1 MKNNVKPLCANRSP
15 FGEPRLMHKTPR
27 RLNGVLCLI
36 FTKGMSVIMKKYR
49 FAALCTALM
58 LAIAGCSGGS
68 GSSGT
73 ASQGSGSAAVSS
85 SQAQGQ
91 AQLASSIE
99 VASAEYDESSATK
112 INFNGDSIEVSGS
125 GATFSGSILTI
136 NSGGTYLL
144 TGTLTDGQ
152 VIVDATKNDKVQ
164 LVLNGVNITS
174 SQNAAIYCPQ
184 VNHLVITLADG
195 TRNTVTDAADYT
207 YADAVAEEP
216 DAAIFAKDDL
226 TLNGTGALTVN
237 GNFNNG
243 IGSKDNLV
251 IGGGTY
257 TVTAANHGIR
267 GRDSLAIVDGD
278 FTIHAGADGLQ
289 SNNGEDTGKGWIQLT
304 GGSFDIMSGN
314 DGIQAETALTI
325 TGGTYSILSGS
336 GSAAASSSSSTDS
349 FKGLKAGTDITL
361 TGGSFTADCADD
373 TIHANGDIL
382 ISGGDFSLQSGDDG
396 VHADGDLTI
405 SGGSIE
411 ILKSYEGLEATTMTI
426 QDGVLRLAASD
437 DGINVAGG
445 NDGEE
450 QFGRF
455 GPDSFSDG
463 SRWLHITGGSV
474 TVDAAGDGLD
484 ANGDVEISGGTTV
497 VYGPVSG
504 GNGVLDYDGTF
515 SITGGILAASGSSGM
530 AQTPSASSTQPSL
543 AVYFT
548 STQAAGTA
556 YSLTDGDGN
565 ELYSFTP
572 AKDYQFVIIST
583 PEMKDG
589 STYTVNVGGVK
600 VVEATL
606 SGSVTSISDTG
617 EAVTGGMGMGGGP
630 GGGRGGRGGGGIP
643 GQLPEGMPSGDRPER
658 QAGGPGGDVQPAG
671 STAQS

>member
-1 MKNNVKPLCANRSP
+1 
-15 FGEPRLMHKTPR
+15 
-27 RLNGVLCLI
+27 
-36 FTKGMSVIMKKYR
+36 MKKYR
-49 FAALCTALM
+49 FAALCTALV
-58 LAIAGCSGGS
+58 LAIAGCSGGGG

-73 ASQGSGSAAVSS
+73 ASQGSESAASSS

-91 AQLASSIE
+91 AQPASSIE

-112 INFNGDSIEVSGS
+112 ITFNGDSIEVSGS

-164 LVLNGVNITS
+164 LVLNGVDITS

-184 VNHLVITLADG
+184 VDHLVITLADG
-195 TRNTVTDAADYT
+195 TRNTVTDAVDYT
-207 YADAVAEEP
+207 YADAAAEEP

-257 TVTAANHGIR
+257 TITAANHGIR

-278 FTIHAGADGLQ
+278 FTIHAAADGLQ

-304 GGSFDIMSGN
+304 GGSFNITSGN
-314 DGIQAETALTI
+314 DGVQAETALTI
-325 TGGTYSILSGS
+325 TGGTYSILSGG
-336 GSAAASSSSSTDS
+336 GSAAASSSSTDS
-349 FKGLKAGTDITL
+349 FKGFKAGTDITL

-373 TIHANGDIL
+373 TIHANGNIL

-426 QDGVLRLAASD
+426 QDGVIRLAASD

-445 NDGEE
+445 TDGEE

-543 AVYFT
+543 AVHFT

-556 YSLTDGDGN
+556 YSLTDGDGT

-617 EAVTGGMGMGGGP
+617 EAVAGGMGM
-630 GGGRGGRGGGGIP
+630 GGGRGGRGGGGTP

-658 QAGGPGGDVQPAG
+658 PAGGPGGAVQPAEP
-671 STAQS
+671 SAQS

>member
-1 MKNNVKPLCANRSP
+1 
-15 FGEPRLMHKTPR
+15 MHKASIPF
-27 RLNGVLCLI
+27 NGVLCLI
-36 FTKGMSVIMKKYR
+36 FTKGMNVIMKKYR

-58 LAIAGCSGGS
+58 LAIAGCSGGRG

-73 ASQGSGSAAVSS
+73 ASQGSESAASSS
-85 SQAQGQ
+85 SQAQP
-91 AQLASSIE
+91 ASSIE

-112 INFNGDSIEVSGS
+112 ITFNGDSIEVSGS

-164 LVLNGVNITS
+164 LVLNGVDITS

-184 VNHLVITLADG
+184 VDHLVITLADG

-207 YADAVAEEP
+207 YADAAAEEP

-251 IGGGTY
+251 IGGGSY

-304 GGSFDIMSGN
+304 GGSFDITSGN

-325 TGGTYSILSGS
+325 TGGAYSILSGG
-336 GSAAASSSSSTDS
+336 GSAAASSSTDS

-373 TIHANGDIL
+373 TIHANGNIL

-426 QDGVLRLAASD
+426 QDGVIRLAASD

-445 NDGEE
+445 TDGEE

-474 TVDAAGDGLD
+474 TVDAAGDGID

-504 GNGVLDYDGTF
+504 GNGALDYDGTF

-530 AQTPSASSTQPSL
+530 AQPPSASSTQPSL

-548 STQAAGTA
+548 SAQAAGTA

-572 AKDYQFVIIST
+572 AKDYQFVVIST

-589 STYTVNVGGVK
+589 STYTVSAGGVK

-617 EAVTGGMGMGGGP
+617 EAVAGGMGMGGGP
-630 GGGRGGRGGGGIP
+630 GGDRGGRGGGGIP

-658 QAGGPGGDVQPAG
+658 QAGGPGGAVQPAG
-671 STAQS
+671 PSAQS